1 MLYIYNMSRMPKLK
15 TKEEVQES
23 KPVPDHKEEDIF
35 VQKKE
40 VDIDEI
46 NERQEDNTPN
56 LTIEP
61 VKKTRK
67 KYTKSDK
74 YMSNKKKEQLARA
87 RKKSNAVRRQRTID
101 KAKEYMEEDRRLTE
115 AVNKIEYQSPSVEG
129 DTSQFNI
136 DYDRISDMMI
146 DKFERRMKDR
156 EERQRIAKQQVEEQ
170 ERHKREAERQKL
182 EWENKIR
189 EDERRKIK
197 GRFGAYTQQYN
208 NRAKDTGLNSLM
220 KPRGNGGT
228 YGNFW

>member
-1 MLYIYNMSRMPKLK
+1 MSRMPPLK

-23 KPVPDHKEEDIF
+23 KPIPDHKEEDIF

-40 VDIDEI
+40 VDLDQI
-46 NERQEDNTPN
+46 NERQEDEKPN

-61 VKKTRK
+61 VVKKTRK
-67 KYTKSDK
+67 KYTKTDK
-74 YMSNKKKEQLARA
+74 YMSKKKQDQLARA
-87 RKKSNAVRRQRTID
+87 RKKSSAVRRQRTIN
-101 KAKEYMEEDRRLTE
+101 KAKEYMEEDKRNTDMMS
-115 AVNKIEYQSPSVEG
+115 KIEYQTPSVEG
-129 DTSQFNI
+129 DVSRFNI

-146 DKFERRMKDR
+146 DKFERRMRDR
-156 EERQRIAKQQVEEQ
+156 EEQQRRAKAELEEQ
-170 ERHKREAERQKL
+170 ERHKREAEKQKL
-182 EWENKIR
+182 EWEQKIR

>member
-1 MLYIYNMSRMPKLK
+1 MSRMPKLK

-46 NERQEDNTPN
+46 TERQEDNTPN

-61 VKKTRK
+61 VKKSRK

-136 DYDRISDMMI
+136 DYDRISDMLI

-189 EDERRKIK
+189 EDERKKIK
-197 GRFGAYTQQYN
+197 GRFGLYTQQYN
-208 NRAKDTGLNSLM
+208 NRANTTGLNSLM